1 MIILLGTSH
10 IAPESIKRIKKAI
23 KDENPDCVAVELD
36 PMRYDALK
44 SGETTN
50 PPGFFLKF
58 LSWLQK
64 ELGKMTGIFPG
75 QEMLESV
82 KISRENNIP
91 VCLIDQDFYITM
103 NDINKIPL
111 WEKIRL
117 FTFTMFSGIGTK
129 KIDLKKVPSEEVV
142 NEAIKYL
149 KIKFPFIY
157 KILVLKRNRFMSKMI
172 KELGKNHK
180 KILVV
185 VGAGHVNGLKNLLKG
200 EKIKII
206 W

>member
-1 MIILLGTSH
+1 MIIILGTSH
-10 IAPESIKRIKKAI
+10 IAPESIKKIKKAI
-23 KDENPDCVAVELD
+23 KDEEPDCVAVELD
-36 PMRYDALK
+36 PMRYEALK

-75 QEMLESV
+75 QEMLEAV
-82 KISRENNIP
+82 EISKKNGIL
-91 VCLIDQDFYITM
+91 VCLIDQDFYITV
-103 NDINKIPL
+103 NDINRIPL
-111 WEKIRL
+111 WEKVKL
-117 FTFTMFSGIGTK
+117 FTFTIFSGIGAK
-129 KIDLKKVPSEEVV
+129 KIDLKKVPSEEIV

-149 KIKFPFIY
+149 KDRFPFIY

-172 KELGKNHK
+172 KELGQKHK

-185 VGAGHVNGLKNLLKG
+185 VGAGHVSGLKNLLKG

-206 W
+206 

>member
-36 PMRYDALK
+36 PMRYNALK
-44 SGETTN
+44 SGETTS

-75 QEMLESV
+75 QEMFESV

-142 NEAIKYL
+142 NEAIRYL

-157 KILVLKRNRFMSKMI
+157 RILVLKRNRFMSKMI

-185 VGAGHVNGLKNLLKG
+185 VGAGHVNGLKKLLKG

-206 W
+206 